1 MSSNTLSAVLEK
13 QIRRLCLN
21 DFPCGN
27 GSWRKSKDSAEG
39 PGTEETDALLD
50 LLSCPHSPWG
60 HEESWSPQAAALRQL
75 AVLTPERLHADFIY
89 KYFTTFHIVDKDVS
103 IIDDGLLK
111 FSKLEELVLTANKI
125 SEIPV
130 KNLPNTLKI
139 LELRANRL
147 SALSS
152 LTNHPPPRLQYLG
165 LGFNSLGSHDIAHL
179 TGRHWPHLVCLDLSD
194 CEFQDQ
200 PALLN
205 SLSTLPCLKTL
216 MLQGNP
222 FTLVSSFP
230 GFTVDSLP
238 QLCFLDALLISS
250 EERRRFR
257 GLAEM
262 SDLIANRASVTVS
275 VGTMRGIP
283 NPLMSV
289 DQNAPGFPVVTYS
302 YFITYK
308 FLKVDNEPEVDTAA
322 RAHATEDS
330 CSDADVRSNNNCER
344 QMSKPD
350 TEAWMV
356 GTEETCHVSRHTTSK
371 LPWSECMD
379 FSDTQTYIVSDVGGL
394 KKFFNQGFCLTLE
407 EEKVLSWP
415 AASEEI
421 PVAKPSQTTKEKKG
435 GNEKE
440 CPIKS
445 GSTKDKK
452 KKSVPELVQDAPIKR
467 ILGSVHVPLQSLL
480 RGSQKVDTLCDFG
493 ALHQESEMEAAQTLE
508 KDLGKK
514 IKEDKKKEDKE
525 SKWRG
530 GNSTQQKN
538 TTSSKYRGKQEH
550 KADVHKDNS
559 VCIHP
564 DPVTVELSVELE
576 KWRSVSEAHQVS

>member
-27 GSWRKSKDSAEG
+27 GSWVSFSAFGSQRKSKDSAEG

-257 GLAEM
+257 GLIIF
-262 SDLIANRASVTVS
+262 SLTDLIANRASVTVS

-283 NPLMSV
+283 NPLMNHHLSAIITLSLLTHHKMSGYTSIYV
-289 DQNAPGFPVVTYS
+289 SLICQQPDLFFLCVTLYVFYFFFFPT
-302 YFITYK
+302 
-308 FLKVDNEPEVDTAA
+308 
-322 RAHATEDS
+322 
-330 CSDADVRSNNNCER
+330 
-344 QMSKPD
+344 
-350 TEAWMV
+350 
-356 GTEETCHVSRHTTSK
+356 VSRHTTSK

-379 FSDTQTYIVSDVGGL
+379 FSDTQTYIVSDL
-394 KKFFNQGFCLTLE
+394 CLWCL
-407 EEKVLSWP
+407 P
-415 AASEEI
+415 
-421 PVAKPSQTTKEKKG
+421 Q
-435 GNEKE
+435 

-493 ALHQESEMEAAQTLE
+493 ICFSLIFRIWERKSKRTKRKRTKNQSGEEATVH
-508 KDLGKK
+508 
-514 IKEDKKKEDKE
+514 
-525 SKWRG
+525 SKRIQHLL
-530 GNSTQQKN
+530 NV
-538 TTSSKYRGKQEH
+538 R
-550 KADVHKDNS
+550 
-559 VCIHP
+559 
-564 DPVTVELSVELE
+564 
-576 KWRSVSEAHQVS
+576 

>member
-27 GSWRKSKDSAEG
+27 GSWVSFSAFGSQRKSKDSAEG

-308 FLKVDNEPEVDTAA
+308 FLVMYIS
-322 RAHATEDS
+322 HL
-330 CSDADVRSNNNCER
+330 CLWC
-344 QMSKPD
+344 
-350 TEAWMV
+350 
-356 GTEETCHVSRHTTSK
+356 
-371 LPWSECMD
+371 LP
-379 FSDTQTYIVSDVGGL
+379 Q
-394 KKFFNQGFCLTLE
+394 
-407 EEKVLSWP
+407 
-415 AASEEI
+415 
-421 PVAKPSQTTKEKKG
+421 
-435 GNEKE
+435 

-493 ALHQESEMEAAQTLE
+493 ALKLFSLY
-508 KDLGKK
+508 L
-514 IKEDKKKEDKE
+514 
-525 SKWRG
+525 
-530 GNSTQQKN
+530 
-538 TTSSKYRGKQEH
+538 TSCLLCSADRGKQEH

>member
-27 GSWRKSKDSAEG
+27 GSWVSFSFGSQRKSKDSAEG

-130 KNLPNTLKI
+130 KNLPNTLK
-139 LELRANRL
+139 
-147 SALSS
+147 
-152 LTNHPPPRLQYLG
+152 
-165 LGFNSLGSHDIAHL
+165 
-179 TGRHWPHLVCLDLSD
+179 
-194 CEFQDQ
+194 
-200 PALLN
+200 
-205 SLSTLPCLKTL
+205 
-216 MLQGNP
+216 GNP

-308 FLKVDNEPEVDTAA
+308 FLVMYIS
-322 RAHATEDS
+322 HL
-330 CSDADVRSNNNCER
+330 CLWC
-344 QMSKPD
+344 
-350 TEAWMV
+350 
-356 GTEETCHVSRHTTSK
+356 
-371 LPWSECMD
+371 LP
-379 FSDTQTYIVSDVGGL
+379 Q
-394 KKFFNQGFCLTLE
+394 
-407 EEKVLSWP
+407 
-415 AASEEI
+415 
-421 PVAKPSQTTKEKKG
+421 
-435 GNEKE
+435 

-493 ALHQESEMEAAQTLE
+493 ALHQESEMEAA
-508 KDLGKK
+508 
-514 IKEDKKKEDKE
+514 
-525 SKWRG
+525 
-530 GNSTQQKN
+530 
-538 TTSSKYRGKQEH
+538 
-550 KADVHKDNS
+550 DVHKDNS